1 MSPKAGALPVKAGTG
16 GTLRACAA
24 RHELPTL
31 FHKPMKQRTLSRPV
45 SVKGNALHTGEA
57 VSLTLKPA
65 PVNHGVVFTR
75 VDLSGMPEIKPRVD
89 SVTDLVRATTIQSG
103 HVKIH
108 TVEHVLS
115 ALSGCGID
123 NVVVE
128 MNASEPP
135 ILDGSARP
143 FVNMIIEGEPV
154 EQDKEREYYVLDA
167 PVSVARGNS
176 SIIALPHD
184 GLKISCTSADDR
196 GIHTQHLSLSI
207 DPETFIAQIAP
218 ARTFTIYEDIEELLK
233 LGKIRGGSLDS
244 AIVIKGDKVMSKEP
258 LRFKDEFVRHKIL
271 DIIGDI
277 SLLGTPLKA
286 HIVATRPGHAIN
298 AELTKALFERQKE
311 GRGGGAKRKGAARP
325 TLKAD
330 VGSLDIRS
338 ILDVLPHRYPF
349 VMIDRVVEFKGASEL
364 VAIKNVTFNEPY
376 FGGHFPGNPVMP
388 GVLQLEAMAQ
398 AAGVLIVR
406 HNNWTPR
413 PAFFMSADKVK
424 FRRPVRPGDQ
434 LMIHAKLTKVR
445 GGKIAVAEVTCSV
458 DDQVVSSAEL
468 MITIMD
474 EADSE

>member
-1 MSPKAGALPVKAGTG
+1 MSRKEGASPVKAETG
-16 GTLRACAA
+16 PTLRACAA
-24 RHELPTL
+24 RPELPTIL
-31 FHKPMKQRTLSRPV
+31 YNPMKQRTLSRTV

-57 VSLTLKPA
+57 VTLTLKPA

-75 VDLSGMPEIKPRVD
+75 VDLGGSPEIIPRVD
-89 SVTDLVRATTIQSG
+89 KVTDLVRATTIQSG

-123 NVVVE
+123 NVIVE

-143 FVNMIIEGEPV
+143 FVNLIIEGEPV
-154 EQDKEREYYVLDA
+154 EQDKDREFYALDA

-176 SIIALPHD
+176 SIIALPYD

-207 DPETFIAQIAP
+207 DPETYISQVAP

-244 AIVIKGDKVMSKEP
+244 AIVIKGDKIMSKEP
-258 LRFKDEFVRHKIL
+258 LRFRDEFVRHKML

-277 SLLGTPLKA
+277 SLLGIPLKA
-286 HIVATRPGHAIN
+286 HIVATRPGHALN
-298 AELTKALFERQKE
+298 ADLTKALFERLQA
-311 GRGGGAKRKGAARP
+311 AKGSGKKAKGSARP
-325 TLKAD
+325 PLNPD
-330 VGSLDIRS
+330 VEALDIRS
-338 ILDVLPHRYPF
+338 ILDILPHRYPF
-349 VMIDRVVEFKGASEL
+349 VMIDRVIEIKGAEEL

-406 HNNWTPR
+406 WNNWVPR

-424 FRRPVRPGDQ
+424 FRKPVRPGDQ
-434 LMIHAKLTKVR
+434 LRIHAKLTKVR
-445 GGKIAVAEVTCSV
+445 NNKIAVAEVSCTV
-458 DDQVVSSAEL
+458 DGQVVSSAEL
-468 MITIMD
+468 MITILD
-474 EADSE
+474 EADMA